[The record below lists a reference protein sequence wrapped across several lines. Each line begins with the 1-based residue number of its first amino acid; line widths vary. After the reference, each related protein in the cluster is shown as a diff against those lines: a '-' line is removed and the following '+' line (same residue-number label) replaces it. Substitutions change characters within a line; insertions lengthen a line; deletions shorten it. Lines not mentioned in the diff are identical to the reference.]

1 MMHLNITQDLGHGF
15 ALIFICFLSV
25 FFAVVIDLFVK
36 LVAEYKLKRSIES
49 KKLRKSVIKL
59 ILYHST
65 VLYGVLIDVV
75 GLAFTWYDIPY
86 CAILFSVG
94 VLAIEGKSM
103 WETHEEMNSS
113 VVDMPDV
120 LKDIIGAATKKDAE
134 KILELLK
141 KDKENDKK

>member
-1 MMHLNITQDLGHGF
+1 MHLNLTQDIGHGF
-15 ALIFICFLSV
+15 SLIFICFVSV
-25 FFAVVIDLFVK
+25 FFAVAIDLFVK

-94 VLAIEGKSM
+94 VLGIEGLSV
-103 WETHEEMNSS
+103 WETHKEMKSS
-113 VVDMPDV
+113 VVDMPDI
-120 LKDIIGAATKKDAE
+120 LNDIISAAARKDIGKFV
-134 KILELLK
+134 ELLQK
-141 KDKENDKK
+141 YKEDGDK